1 MTREGTEIG
10 LTEVGEGQDN
20 EDIAGQNQTQNE
32 SSEPLPKKK
41 KLRSWLKAARKE
53 QESSSAR
60 SPEQLTKDE
69 IEQYSKS
76 LNRCRF

>member
-10 LTEVGEGQDN
+10 LTEVGEGQDT
-20 EDIAGQNQTQNE
+20 EDTAGQNQTQDE

-41 KLRSWLKAARKE
+41 KLGGWLKAARKE

-76 LNRCRF
+76 LNGCRF